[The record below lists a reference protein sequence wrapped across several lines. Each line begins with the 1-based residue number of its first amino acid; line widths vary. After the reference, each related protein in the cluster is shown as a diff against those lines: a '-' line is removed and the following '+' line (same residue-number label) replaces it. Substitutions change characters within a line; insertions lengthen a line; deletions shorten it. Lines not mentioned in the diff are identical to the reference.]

1 MQTRVL
7 CHRSIRN
14 FLFVC
19 NNHKL
24 KHKKMT
30 TLETVGTAAAVG
42 LVAGASFAVG
52 QSIGN
57 FASECAARALASPAQ
72 AAFRGCDKMNLM
84 YAGVFD
90 EMGKLTDEEQLK
102 ALGYLYG
109 RQSVTQLPFAH
120 MPGNGVSAA
129 IAA

>member
-1 MQTRVL
+1 VL
-7 CHRSIRN
+7 LWRQEFTPCLQQNPNPTHN
-14 FLFVC
+14 
-19 NNHKL
+19 
-24 KHKKMT
+24 KMT

-72 AAFRGCDKMNLM
+72 AALRGCDKLNLM
-84 YAGVFD
+84 YAGAFD

-102 ALGYLYG
+102 ALAYLYG
-109 RQSVTQLPFAH
+109 RQSVTQLPFAA
-120 MPGNGVSAA
+120 MPGIPAMSGLAA
-129 IAA
+129 A